1 MAASDYWD
9 SQDLKAVAAGGLVR
23 EDVMDKIW
31 DISSIPLPFMD
42 NVREDSHDNAYCEWT
57 QDELNAP
64 DVTNAVVSG
73 ADAGSRTDGNGK
85 RVGNHSQT
93 SVKYVM
99 VTTRA
104 ENSNVIG
111 RGVSGELAYGLMQRQ
126 KELRRDVEA
135 MALLN
140 NASVEDDNNTTAGE
154 SGGFDNWIETNI
166 DADEVGASVGGFNT
180 STKIV
185 DAHTNAT
192 TAVAGTELR
201 LSNLI
206 ETAYGNNAQPTILMS
221 TPAVIKRLAQRLFE
235 SARVA
240 TPTAN
245 IRGEGGGVGQTSQ
258 GYITTMVTDFG
269 FTLELHPNR
278 LQQDYNSD
286 TAASLFGID
295 PQLVAI
301 SYMHRYKAEKLAK
314 LGLSERWQVSV
325 DWTVKVYQEKG
336 HFVYRDIDEDAAW
349 TAS

>member
-31 DISSIPLPFMD
+31 DISAIPLPFSD
-42 NVREDSHDNAYCEWT
+42 NVMTDSHDNAYCEWT
-57 QDELNAP
+57 VDSLNAP
-64 DVTNAVVSG
+64 AVSNAVVSG
-73 ADAGSRTDGNGK
+73 ADAGSRTDGNGI

-93 SVKYVM
+93 SVKYVY
-99 VTTRA
+99 VTERA
-104 ENSNVIG
+104 QNSNVVG
-111 RGVSGELAYGLMQRQ
+111 RSNELAYGLMMRQ
-126 KELRRDVEA
+126 QELRRDVEA

-154 SGGFDNWIETNI
+154 AGGFDNFVETNI
-166 DADEVGASVGGFNT
+166 DQAEAGAANGGFNT

-192 TAVAGTELR
+192 TAVAGTEAR
-201 LSNLI
+201 LSALI
-206 ETAYGNNAQPTILMS
+206 ELAYGNNAQPTILMS
-221 TPAVIKRLAQRLFE
+221 TPAVIKRLAARLFA

-245 IRGEGGGVGQTSQ
+245 VGGTSPVNQTSQ
-258 GYITTMVTDFG
+258 GFINVMVTDFG
-269 FTLELHPNR
+269 FTLELIPNR

-295 PQLVAI
+295 PQKAAL
-301 SYMHRYKAEKLAK
+301 SYMHGYKAEPLAK
-314 LGLSERWQVSV
+314 LGLSERYQISV
-325 DWTVKVYQEKG
+325 DWTVKVYNEKA
-336 HFVYRDIDEDAAW
+336 HFNYRDIDEDAAW
-349 TAS
+349 TA

>member
-9 SQDLKAVAAGGLVR
+9 SQDLKAVAAGGLVS
-23 EDVMDKIW
+23 EDVMSRIF
-31 DISSIPLPFMD
+31 DISDYPLPFTD
-42 NVREDSHDNAYCEWT
+42 LVGSDSHDNAYCEWT
-57 QDELNAP
+57 QDSLNAV

-73 ADAGSRTDGNGK
+73 ADAGSKTDSNGK

-93 SVKYVM
+93 SVKYVY

-104 ENSNVIG
+104 QNSNVIG

-126 KELRRDVEA
+126 KELKRDIEA
-135 MALLN
+135 MALEN

-166 DADEVGASVGGFNT
+166 DNSEAGAATGGFNT

-192 TAVAGTELR
+192 TAVAGTEAR
-201 LSNLI
+201 LSALI
-206 ETAYGNNAQPTILMS
+206 ETAYENNANPTVLMS
-221 TPAVIKRLAQRLFE
+221 TPACIKRLAVRLF
-235 SARVA
+235 SSSRVA

-245 IRGEGGGVGQTSQ
+245 IRGDGGGVGQTSQ

-278 LQQDYNSD
+278 LQQDYNSN

-295 PQLVAI
+295 PQMVAL
-301 SYMHRYKAEKLAK
+301 SYMHRPIAERLSK
-314 LGLSERWQVSV
+314 LGLSERWQISA
-325 DWTVKVYQEKG
+325 DWCVKVYEEKA
-336 HFVYRDIDEDAAW
+336 HMVYRDIDEDAAW
-349 TAS
+349 TA

>member
-31 DISSIPLPFMD
+31 DISKIPLPFTD
-42 NVREDSHDNAYCEWT
+42 NVMEDSHDNAYCEWT
-57 QDELNAP
+57 QDSLNAP

-93 SVKYVM
+93 SVKYVY
-99 VTTRA
+99 VTERGQ
-104 ENSNVIG
+104 NSNVVG
-111 RGVSGELAYGLMQRQ
+111 RSNELAYGLMMRQ
-126 KELRRDVEA
+126 QELRRDVEA

-154 SGGFDNWIETNI
+154 AGGFDSWVETNI
-166 DADEVGASVGGFNT
+166 DQAEVGAANGGFNT

-185 DAHTNAT
+185 DAHTDAT
-192 TAVAGTELR
+192 TAVAGTEAR
-201 LSNLI
+201 LSALI
-206 ETAYGNNAQPTILMS
+206 ELAYNNNAQPSILMS
-221 TPAVIKRLAQRLFE
+221 TPAVIKRLAVRLFA
-235 SARVA
+235 STRVA

-245 IRGEGGGVGQTSQ
+245 VGGTSPVNQTSQ
-258 GYITTMVTDFG
+258 GYINVMVTDFG

-295 PQLVAI
+295 PQKVAI
-301 SYMHRYKAEKLAK
+301 SYMHRYKAEEIAK
-314 LGLSERWQVSV
+314 LGLSHRWQISV
-325 DWTVKVYQEKG
+325 DWTVKVYQELA
-336 HFVYRDIDEDAAW
+336 HFNYRDIDEDAAW
-349 TAS
+349 TA